1 MDFYITTKF
10 VEKDEIYSRP
20 EEDFGY
26 DYEED
31 NRVETIGD
39 VYWNYTDSGLVNID
53 LMIQR
58 LVELK
63 QKGSNY
69 VGCDW
74 HCDHG
79 EMELYGFKINKSSQ
93 TEIDEYLEG
102 IKTKERKK
110 KEAEIKLL
118 EDKVKN
124 LKKSL
129 EN

>member
-10 VEKDEIYSRP
+10 VEKEEIYSRP

-26 DYEED
+26 DYEND
-31 NRVETIGD
+31 NRIETIGD
-39 VYWNYTDSGLVNID
+39 VYWNYTESGLVNID
-53 LMIQR
+53 VMIQH
-58 LVELK
+58 LEDLK

-69 VGCDW
+69 VGCEW

-79 EMELYGFKINKSSQ
+79 EMELYGFSMKMSSKP
-93 TEIDEYLEG
+93 EIDEYLEE

-129 EN
+129 V